1 MIPVH
6 METKADSVTAQLWYM
21 IRKDL
26 LCEMRAKR
34 AWPAMLLL
42 GLVVAIV
49 FSLQIAFL
57 SQQKAQVCGIVLWVT
72 IFFAG
77 LLGID
82 RSCAS
87 EQADDCW
94 EGLLS
99 YPVSPAV
106 VYWSKLLV
114 NALALGVLELLVIP
128 AYAAVTGVEILRPV
142 WAIALVAIAAT
153 FGLSAV
159 GTLLSA
165 LANGIGQSG
174 QLLALLVLPLAI
186 PVILAA
192 AEATRLIA
200 LGRIDD
206 EWWRWL
212 QLLIGF
218 AVIFIA
224 AGTVLFEF
232 VIED

>member
-1 MIPVH
+1 MIPIQ

-42 GLVVAIV
+42 GLVVAVV
-49 FSLQIAFL
+49 FSLQIEFL
-57 SQQKAQVCGIVLWVT
+57 SQQKRQICGMLLWVT

-87 EQADDCW
+87 EQTDGCW
-94 EGLLS
+94 NGLLS

-114 NALALGVLELLVIP
+114 IP
-128 AYAAVTGVEILRPV
+128 AFAAVTGVEILQPV
-142 WAIALVAIAAT
+142 WAIALVAVTAT

-165 LANGIGQSG
+165 LASGIGQSG

-192 AEATRLIA
+192 AEATRLIC

-206 EWWRWL
+206 DWWRWL